1 MMKIVVVHATCD
13 FRLPLIRT
21 KGGLLLQHEVLFV
34 DVVTASRLAP
44 RVSGRNPSLHPASRD
59 ARLDLSIQE
68 DRPHSATFLSLT
80 QSLSIA
86 LHLIILSYHDVL
98 LLSSNNGSW
107 DDKST
112 TKEWQIARIV
122 EGKQSRR

>member
-1 MMKIVVVHATCD
+1 MKIVVVHATCD

-68 DRPHSATFLSLT
+68 DRPHSATFLSLSLT
-80 QSLSIA
+80 QSLSLYRFA
-86 LHLIILSYHDVL
+86 SYHPFV
-98 LLSSNNGSW
+98 
-107 DDKST
+107 
-112 TKEWQIARIV
+112 
-122 EGKQSRR
+122 SRRFVVEFKQWFVGRQEHHKGMADREDR